1 VLRVEISAAAERDL
15 EEIAE
20 YIARDDI
27 VAAEGWVAKLVALAR
42 AAATN
47 PRAGRVVPEWRDERV
62 REVFHEPIASSTASR
77 NESSS
82 CWRSSRGGEDC
93 ERDEVEE
100 SRRTFSGQR

>member
-1 VLRVEISAAAERDL
+1 MLRVEISAAAERDL

-47 PRAGRVVPEWRDERV
+47 PRAGRVVPEW
-62 REVFHEPIASSTASR
+62 SSTCSSGTPIRRRKRHRAS
-77 NESSS
+77 
-82 CWRSSRGGEDC
+82 
-93 ERDEVEE
+93 
-100 SRRTFSGQR
+100 

>member
-1 VLRVEISAAAERDL
+1 MLRVEISAAAERDL

-62 REVFHEPIASSTASR
+62 REVFLRTYRVIYRIE
-77 NESSS
+77 
-82 CWRSSRGGEDC
+82 
-93 ERDEVEE
+93 ERKLVVLAFVEG
-100 SRRTFSGQR
+100 RRRLRAR